1 MRIAFYSNQ
10 LSERGTETA
19 LIDYAVENER
29 ILHNQSVLIFPKNK
43 ILDKHRFELLS
54 HTFEIFLFEN
64 IDELNSYLK
73 DAHIDLFY
81 CIVPGRSEDIADKI
95 TTTKTFVHSVFDL
108 SRKHGDIYSAIHPY
122 LNKAFHTDFPVLP
135 HIVKKCHDTQ
145 ETLRKELC
153 IPNDALVFGSYAGKD
168 RFDIQLAHEAI
179 KKVAKSFTHT
189 NKIFFLFMNIDNFI
203 EKECPSEQF
212 DNIIFLPGSTDL
224 EYKQRFINTCN
235 AMIHAR
241 SDGETFG
248 LSIGEFSISG
258 KPVIT
263 YKPGLLRNIKSIIKW
278 TLKKHYTYAKAHIM
292 NLGKKGIYYSSKRQL
307 EKILTNSSLWGG
319 VSITPPYSKNYY
331 DCFSEKFSAEKVM
344 AIFNKLIHS
353 IDKGA

>member
-1 MRIAFYSNQ
+1 MKIAFYSNQ

-43 ILDKHRFELLS
+43 ILDKTRFELLS
-54 HTFEIFLFEN
+54 KKFEIFLFEN

-73 DAHIDLFY
+73 DTHIDLFY

-108 SRKHGDIYSAIHPY
+108 SRKHGDIYCAIHPY
-122 LNKAFHTDFPVLP
+122 LNKAFHSDFPVLP

-153 IPNDALVFGSYAGKD
+153 IPKDALVFGSYAGKD
-168 RFDIQLAHEAI
+168 RFDIQIAHEAI
-179 KKVAKSFTHT
+179 KRLAKSFAHT

-203 EKECPSEQF
+203 EKECPGEQF
-212 DNIIFLPGSTDL
+212 DNIIFLPGSTNM

-263 YKPGLLRNIKSIIKW
+263 YKPGFLRNIKSIIKW
-278 TLKKHYTYAKAHIM
+278 ILKKHYTYAEAHIM

-319 VSITPPYSKNYY
+319 VSMNSSYSKNYY

-344 AIFNKLIHS
+344 AIFNTLLHS
-353 IDKGA
+353 TDLGA